1 MVCMDQNPAPK
12 PKTRDNPIRQKSSE
26 SDLSL
31 VEFLERYPDD
41 SACLD
46 RLWREGFAPDGHHAH
61 CPKCER
67 ERKFHR
73 TTTRASYTCDTC
85 GLHVHPMKGTI
96 FEGSPISLKLW
107 FYVMYVMASTRCGV
121 SAKQLEREL
130 GVTYK
135 TAWRMFNL
143 IRNKLMADDTGPLR
157 GDVEVDEASVD
168 GKPRKKQ
175 GPPIKIPNARSDAAK
190 LRERS
195 RATVFAAVERGGRIK
210 ATVLPSRRG
219 PQLQRQVIE
228 WVEPESIIITDE
240 WPAYNDLER
249 HFIDHSR
256 INHSAGWYVQGDTH
270 TNTVEGFFGH
280 LKPSIRGT
288 YRRVSHRWLQGY
300 LNEFVWRRNARLE
313 SGSMFAQLLAKAA
326 SPV

>member
-1 MVCMDQNPAPK
+1 MPPVDRNK
-12 PKTRDNPIRQKSSE
+12 PIRADYSE
-26 SDLSL
+26 SSYSL
-31 VEFLERYPDD
+31 MEFMRDFPDD
-41 SACLD
+41 TSCLNW
-46 RLWREGFAPDGHHAH
+46 LWRNRFSENGTHAQ
-61 CPKCER
+61 CPKCEK
-67 ERKFHR
+67 ERKFHKVKER
-73 TTTRASYTCDTC
+73 PAWDCDSC
-85 GLHVHPMKGTI
+85 GHHLHPLAGTI
-96 FEGSPISLKLW
+96 FAKSSTSLQLW
-107 FYVMYVMASTRCGV
+107 FFAIHLMTSTRCGI

-143 IRNKLMADDTGPLR
+143 IRNKLMTEDGRPLA
-157 GDVEVDEASVD
+157 GYVEVDEASVD

-175 GPPIKIPNARSDAAK
+175 GPPIKVSGTRSEAAK

-219 PQLQRQVIE
+219 PKLQRQVIE
-228 WVEPESIIITDE
+228 WVEPESIVITDE
-240 WPAYNDLER
+240 WPAYNGLDQ

-256 INHSAGWYVQGDTH
+256 INHSAGWYVVGNTH

-288 YRRVSHRWLQGY
+288 YRKVSHRWLQGY
-300 LNEFVWRRNARLE
+300 LNEFTWRYNHRYSE
-313 SGSMFAQLLAKAA
+313 ESMFHLLLRRAA
-326 SPV
+326 AAA